1 MIDIKFG
8 QQAERCTAMFTM
20 LQKCPEEAIKVQH
33 KLLLATSKL
42 KSENTKKV
50 LKTKNYWVE
59 QIEKLKRKKYQRGKF
74 KKLNDNSAT

>member
-50 LKTKNYWVE
+50 LKKEKEMLSRTNWKVE
-59 QIEKLKRKKYQRGKF
+59 KKEISTGEI
-74 KKLNDNSAT
+74 